1 MSVFVF
7 VFLITHSCWFP
18 PFSSFQLPPRP
29 GHCSTSWFKTTI
41 TARSFFSFTHILF
54 AFLSIQSIPE
64 YKKISNLRHGLEKS
78 NLILHSHPQSFFL
91 QCFSIRILHSIF
103 CDCSFQLN
111 TYCIQFLCH
120 LWPIF
125 VNSNDC
131 SFFINIKVALSIDIR
146 LFPNFCFN
154 LKYRQNNKKMF
165 KMKEEGFVV

>member
-1 MSVFVF
+1 MAAFCVFSLLLAEVLLMSLCIEVFMHFCCVFVFMSVFVF

-29 GHCSTSWFKTTI
+29 GHCSTSWLKTTI

-54 AFLSIQSIPE
+54 ACVSIQSIPE

-78 NLILHSHPQSFFL
+78 NLILHSHLHSFFL

-120 LWPIF
+120 L
-125 VNSNDC
+125 
-131 SFFINIKVALSIDIR
+131 
-146 LFPNFCFN
+146 
-154 LKYRQNNKKMF
+154 
-165 KMKEEGFVV
+165 